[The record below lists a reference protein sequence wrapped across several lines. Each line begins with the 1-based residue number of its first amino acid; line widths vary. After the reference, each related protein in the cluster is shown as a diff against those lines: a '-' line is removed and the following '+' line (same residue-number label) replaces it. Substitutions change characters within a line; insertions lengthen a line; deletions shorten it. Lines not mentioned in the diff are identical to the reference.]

1 MNPTSEKS
9 IVLATG
15 SSEAAERDSLRAGFD
30 PVLVV
35 SKAECKGDWA
45 GIRRFAREQGVR
57 TMLIHSREWAREPT
71 PQLYELAAL
80 RLGLPNCHI
89 LERGGEIKNSA
100 SRCRLATQT
109 AVIPVEAASG
119 LALVGA
125 EAMRLR
131 RLKRVARERTTNS
144 FRADGPLL
152 ALWIVTDPQPQT
164 GGSVTHM
171 SGVLAA
177 FRRAGL
183 RVILV
188 GLQQPPAQI
197 SRAIDEFVCIRPL
210 SRRARVTHE
219 ITSVAA
225 NRVARQ
231 VAETVCKGLD
241 PGLIYQ
247 RYDTFLTCGVEVGR
261 CVGVPVVVEW
271 NASVVWTRNNW
282 HERGAFWH
290 LMTPLLEQAEGYVAA
305 EADLVAAV
313 STQAARMA
321 VDAGAPPQRVMTVPN
336 AVDVDDIDAG
346 LVLAASS
353 PKDCL
358 VGWVGSFGLWHG
370 AEVLVQAMSLLPE
383 RVRAVMIG
391 DGNNRAAAERLARTL
406 GVWERIDWTGE
417 LPHAE
422 AIRRLSECEVLV
434 SPHVPLEGGQ
444 RFFGSPTKLFE
455 YMAIGRPIVASALDQ
470 LAEVLTADETARL
483 VPPGDPN
490 ELARGILW
498 MIENPTHA
506 RRLATAA
513 RAEAMS
519 RHTWDHR
526 VRAILKRLS
535 GTVQ

>member
-1 MNPTSEKS
+1 
-9 IVLATG
+9 
-15 SSEAAERDSLRAGFD
+15 
-30 PVLVV
+30 
-35 SKAECKGDWA
+35 
-45 GIRRFAREQGVR
+45 
-57 TMLIHSREWAREPT
+57 
-71 PQLYELAAL
+71 
-80 RLGLPNCHI
+80 
-89 LERGGEIKNSA
+89 
-100 SRCRLATQT
+100 
-109 AVIPVEAASG
+109 
-119 LALVGA
+119 
-125 EAMRLR
+125 
-131 RLKRVARERTTNS
+131 
-144 FRADGPLL
+144 
-152 ALWIVTDPQPQT
+152 
-164 GGSVTHM
+164 
-171 SGVLAA
+171 VLAA
-177 FRRAGL
+177 FRRAGV

-188 GLQQPPAQI
+188 GLQEPPAQI

-210 SRRARVTHE
+210 PRRARVTHE

-225 NRVARQ
+225 NRVARH
-231 VAETVCKGLD
+231 VAETVCKRLD
-241 PGLIYQ
+241 AGFIYQ
-247 RYDTFLTCGVEVGR
+247 RYDPFLTCGVEVGR

-313 STQAARMA
+313 STHAAQMA
-321 VDAGAPPQRVMTVPN
+321 VDSGTPPQRVMTVPN
-336 AVDVDDIDAG
+336 AVDLEDVDAG
-346 LVLAASS
+346 RALAASR
-353 PKDCL
+353 PKNCL
-358 VGWVGSFGLWHG
+358 AGWVGSFGPWHG

-391 DGNNRAAAERLARTL
+391 DGNNRPAAERLARRL

-483 VPPGDPN
+483 VRPGDPN

-498 MIENPTHA
+498 MIENPTQA
-506 RRLATAA
+506 RRLGAAA

-519 RHTWDHR
+519 RHTWDVR

-535 GTVQ
+535 GTAR